1 MGRIRLQVA
10 IAALAIIALI
20 GGMAYVAFSV
30 TTVTVADYGGTYV
43 EGLAGNP
50 QAINPLLSQS
60 NPVDR
65 DLSALIFNGLT
76 RSNDKG
82 EIVPDLAES
91 WDISADGKSYTF
103 HLRRDV
109 VWHDGAPFNAE
120 DVRYTVSVLQSP
132 DFPGSPFLA
141 DMWRSVAV
149 EKLDDYTIAMTLRE
163 PFAPF
168 LDYTTVG
175 VLPAHIL
182 SAVPVS
188 ELANSQFNAAP
199 IGTGPFMVSEV
210 NARQIVLVTN
220 ANFYRPR
227 PYLDRLEFVFYP
239 NDQAVLEGRS
249 RAEISGIGQVLPA
262 DISTVAAD
270 DGLVLY
276 SAPISG
282 YNLVY
287 LNLDRVM
294 FQDRN
299 VRRAM
304 MYALDRQGLVDSIL
318 GGQGV
323 VIDSP
328 ILPNSWAYDTEV
340 PHYEQDLRQARELLE
355 SSGWYDDDGDGVRE
369 RGGLTLEFTLVT
381 NDDDPVRVQLI
392 QAISEQLAQVGIR
405 AVPETVS
412 WEDLVSQMLRLRRFD
427 AVLSGWGN
435 LSPDPDPYPYWHSSQ
450 ADEDGSNLANYIN
463 QEADRLLEE
472 ARSTHDRDQRIELYR
487 QFQELFAYDVPSL
500 LLYQPVYSYAVDA
513 TIHDVQVGPM
523 NTSSDRFQTINSW
536 YIATQRMLLSQARE
550 QGIIEEDKEQ

>member
-10 IAALAIIALI
+10 IAALAIVALI
-20 GGMAYVAFSV
+20 GGMVYVAFSV
-30 TTVTVADYGGTYV
+30 TTVTVPDYGGTYV

-91 WDISADGKSYTF
+91 WDISSDGKTYTF
-103 HLRRDV
+103 HLRHDV
-109 VWHDGAPFNAE
+109 VWHDGAPFNAD
-120 DVRYTVSVLQSP
+120 DVTYTVSVLQSP
-132 DFPGSPFLA
+132 DFPGSPYLA
-141 DMWRSVAV
+141 DMWRSVTLD
-149 EKLDDYTIAMTLRE
+149 KLDDYTLTVTLRE

-175 VLPAHIL
+175 ILPAHIL
-182 SAVPVS
+182 STVPVS

-210 NARQIVLVTN
+210 SARQVVLITN
-220 ANFYRPR
+220 SNFYRPR
-227 PYLDRLEFVFYP
+227 PYLDRIEFVFYP

-249 RAEISGIGQVLPA
+249 RAEISGIGQVLPE

-276 SAPISG
+276 SAPIAS

-287 LNLDRVM
+287 LNLDRVI

-304 MYALDRQGLVDSIL
+304 MYALDRQKLVDDVL

-340 PHYEQDLRQARELLE
+340 PHYEQNLQEARKLLE
-355 SSGWYDDDGDGVRE
+355 SAGWYDDDGDGVRE
-369 RGGLTLEFTLVT
+369 RGDLKLEFTLVT

-392 QAISEQLAQVGIR
+392 QAISDQLAQVGIH
-405 AVPETVS
+405 AIPQTVS

-427 AVLSGWGN
+427 AVLSGWAN

-450 ADEDGSNLANYIN
+450 ANEDGSNLANYIN
-463 QEADRLLEE
+463 QEADSLLEE

-523 NTSSDRFQTINSW
+523 NDSSDRFQTVSSW

-550 QGIIEEDKEQ
+550 QGIIEEDKTP